1 MTALSGEEA
10 VRLTMTRKYHLI
22 TMDETLSSSYC
33 TTIKEQQE
41 NALADT
47 SQNLV
52 PDYEAKLHI
61 DADRHGT
68 ATRRNLFF
76 ENEMF
81 NHKVLDGDGSM
92 AGHVAM
98 RQILDSL
105 AANDG
110 AEAPVIFNL
119 TGNVMDVDRQ
129 LYIKSGSSG
138 VLPKPTKLDDLVVLL
153 QRQLGELLYKG
164 MCKMSEDG
172 FITTIDESFTYG
184 RARGGIDGFT
194 WDTSSS
200 ASSSSTL
207 PS

>member
-1 MTALSGEEA
+1 M
-10 VRLTMTRKYHLI
+10 
-22 TMDETLSSSYC
+22 C
-33 TTIKEQQE
+33 
-41 NALADT
+41 LAHRYRYGHQ
-47 SQNLV
+47 SESV
-52 PDYEAKLHI
+52 P
-61 DADRHGT
+61 
-68 ATRRNLFF
+68 
-76 ENEMF
+76 
-81 NHKVLDGDGSM
+81 
-92 AGHVAM
+92 AGHVHG
-98 RQILDSL
+98 RERV

-153 QRQLGELLYKG
+153 QRQLGEMLYKG